1 LAKIKITMRGVWQ
14 DLSPGIKMLLF
25 VGIIAVCTC
34 VFTLIGFIAA
44 IPFFGVNLFTN
55 PAAIDNLNDPNTLP
69 LLKFIQIISQLGTM
83 IIPAIIA
90 AIFFSTRAG
99 EYLHTN
105 KKPAASSL
113 ALVTISIVCAGP
125 LINFLLEV
133 NNRMQLPSFLSG
145 LEQWMKDYELKAQK
159 LTEVFLTDTSPQQF
173 TINILM
179 IAVLPAIGEEFLFRG
194 IFQKLFAQITKHKLL
209 AVIITG
215 ALFSAIHLQFYG
227 FIPRFLLGVY
237 FGLLLV
243 WSKNIWLPVLAHFV
257 NNFLSLFL
265 AALHAKNSLAF
276 NPDTIGTTREDTVW
290 VIASAAVVLICVWLV
305 FKKEIKN

>member
-1 LAKIKITMRGVWQ
+1 MRGVWQ

-25 VGIIAVCTC
+25 VGIIAVSTC
-34 VFTLIGFIAA
+34 VFTLISFVTA
-44 IPFFGVNLFTN
+44 IPLFGVNLFIN

-83 IIPAIIA
+83 IIPAIVA
-90 AIFFSTRAG
+90 AIFFSIRAG
-99 EYLHTN
+99 EYLRTN
-105 KKPAASSL
+105 KKPTAISL

-133 NNRMQLPSFLSG
+133 NSRMQLPGFLSD

-159 LTEVFLTDTSPQQF
+159 LTEVFLANTSPLQF
-173 TINILM
+173 SINILM
-179 IAVLPAIGEEFLFRG
+179 IAILPAIGEEFLFRG

-209 AVIITG
+209 AVLITG

-243 WSKNIWLPVLAHFV
+243 WSKNIWLPVLAHFL
-257 NNFLSLFL
+257 NNFLSLLL
-265 AALHAKNSLAF
+265 AALHAKNCLAF
-276 NPDTIGTTREDTVW
+276 NPDTIGTTREDTAW
-290 VIASAAVVLICVWLV
+290 VIASTIIVLTCTLFIY
-305 FKKEIKN
+305 KREKQAITT

>member
-1 LAKIKITMRGVWQ
+1 MRGVWQ

-25 VGIIAVCTC
+25 VGIIAVSTC
-34 VFTLIGFIAA
+34 VFTLISFIAA

-83 IIPAIIA
+83 IIPAIVA
-90 AIFFSTRAG
+90 AIFFSNSAG
-99 EYLHTN
+99 EYLHSN
-105 KKPAASSL
+105 KKPATISL
-113 ALVTISIVCAGP
+113 VLVTISIVCAGP
-125 LINFLLEV
+125 FINFLLEV
-133 NNRMQLPSFLSG
+133 NSRMQLPSFLSG

-159 LTEVFLTDTSPQQF
+159 LTEVFLADTSPLQF
-173 TINILM
+173 SINILM
-179 IAVLPAIGEEFLFRG
+179 IAILPAIGEEFLFRG
-194 IFQKLFAQITKHKLL
+194 IFQKLFAQVTRHKLL

-257 NNFLSLFL
+257 NNFLSLAF
-265 AALHAKNSLAF
+265 AGLHSKNLLAF
-276 NPDTIGTTREDTVW
+276 NPDTIGTVKEDTIW
-290 VIASAAVVLICVWLV
+290 IIFSLAVVITCGSLV
-305 FKKEIKN
+305 YKYETKPQSGLVS

>member
-1 LAKIKITMRGVWQ
+1 MRGVWQ

-25 VGIIAVCTC
+25 VGIIAVSTC
-34 VFTLIGFIAA
+34 VFTLISFIAA

-83 IIPAIIA
+83 IIPAIVA
-90 AIFFSTRAG
+90 AIFFSRSAG
-99 EYLHTN
+99 EYLRTS
-105 KKPAASSL
+105 KKPAVSSL
-113 ALVTISIVCAGP
+113 ALVTLSIICAGP

-133 NNRMQLPSFLSG
+133 NSRMQLPGFLSG

-243 WSKNIWLPVLAHFV
+243 WSKSIWLPVLAHFV
-257 NNFLSLFL
+257 NNFLSLLL
-265 AALHAKNSLAF
+265 AALHTKNSLAF
-276 NPDTIGTTREDTVW
+276 NPDTIGTEKEDAVW
-290 VIASAAVVLICVWLV
+290 VIASTIIVLVCAWLINKREKKAA
-305 FKKEIKN
+305 EG